1 MPLATSSHKS
11 ASGRAQRL
19 EDSAIHRLRQAV
31 SACARPAML
40 FSAGKDSCVMLH
52 LALKAFAPSGPA
64 FPLLSV
70 DTAWK
75 FPEMHVFRDRAAD
88 AAGMR
93 LIVQVNR
100 EGLAQGI
107 GPFTHGAREH
117 IRTMKSEPLRK
128 ALEEHGFDAVIDGA
142 RGDEERFR
150 ARGRLSPSG
159 TRTGGHSEKTGGEH
173 PMRFFPLAE
182 WTELDVWRYIERER
196 IEVPTLYFASRR
208 PVVERDGM
216 LIVRSDERMELEA
229 GEEIRM
235 RSVRFRTLGC
245 WPLTGAVESQ
255 ARTLPAVI
263 REIRQSGVSE
273 RQDRMTGQSDGRDS
287 EDRGGYF

>member
-1 MPLATSSHKS
+1 
-11 ASGRAQRL
+11 
-19 EDSAIHRLRQAV
+19 
-31 SACARPAML
+31 ML

-52 LALKAFAPSGPA
+52 LALKAFAPSGPE

-75 FPEMHVFRDRAAD
+75 FPEIPAFRDRTAEVE
-88 AAGMR
+88 GMR

-100 EGLAQGI
+100 EGLAQGV

-117 IRTMKSEPLRK
+117 IRIMKSEPLRK
-128 ALEEHGFDAVIDGA
+128 ALEERGFDALIDGA

-150 ARGRLSPSG
+150 AWGRLSPSG
-159 TRTGGHSEKTGGEH
+159 SRTGGHRARIGGEH

-182 WTELDVWRYIERER
+182 WTELDVWRYIKLER
-196 IEVPTLYFASRR
+196 IEVPTLYFAARR
-208 PVVERDGM
+208 PVVERGGM

-229 GEEIRM
+229 GEEVRI

-245 WPLTGAVESQ
+245 WPLTGTVESQ
-255 ARTLPAVI
+255 ARTPPEVI
-263 REIRQSGVSE
+263 REIRHSGVSE
-273 RQDRMTGQSDGRDS
+273 RQDRIIGQSDGRNS
-287 EDRGGYF
+287 GGRGGYF